1 MSRQETLGQRL
12 RDLRVRC
19 GISQA
24 QLAFP
29 ELSDSYVSL
38 IESDKRVP
46 APAVIQLLARKL
58 GCSPSYLE
66 SGVTD
71 EVADGLRMTLQ
82 YAELSLQN
90 GEAAEARDSFAKVID
105 HPDLIALRGLMYEAR
120 WGFARAL
127 EACGELEQAV
137 AELENLAEL
146 VSPEGNSDDWAWL
159 HLALCR
165 CHRERGDFAAAI
177 EVGERGLEMLAKA
190 QDRWLESGVMLGATL
205 LSVFCEQGDLVH
217 ARHFADRLVRY
228 AEEVGSVRA
237 RAAAYWEAGI
247 AADFRGDLEA
257 ALRLA
262 ERAVA
267 LLGESDDARNIAR
280 LREECGR
287 LLLRVRPDQAD
298 RARDLLVAAQ
308 QDLAASSAG
317 SIDDARCLTTM
328 AKAEIALGRYT
339 EAIKLAQEALG
350 IAGAGPRL
358 VGAEALIVLGQSY
371 VRLGRN
377 EEAVPTLEEAAKQ
390 LEDMRATRHAAQAWF
405 EVAELL
411 GEVGDYVGR
420 ANAYRKACACVG
432 LR

>member
-1 MSRQETLGQRL
+1 MRR
-12 RDLRVRC
+12 

-38 IESDKRVP
+38 IESDKRTP
-46 APAVIQLLARKL
+46 APAVIKLLARKL

-71 EVADGLRMTLQ
+71 DVADGLRMTVQ
-82 YAELSLQN
+82 YAELSLEN
-90 GEAAEARDSFAKVID
+90 GEAAEARECFAKVIN
-105 HPDLIALRGLMYEAR
+105 HPDLIALPGLVYEAR
-120 WGFARAL
+120 WGYARAL
-127 EACGELEQAV
+127 EACGELEAAV
-137 AELENLAEL
+137 AELERLADQA
-146 VSPEGNSDDWAWL
+146 SPIGNSDNWASL
-159 HLALCR
+159 HMALCR
-165 CHRERGDFAAAI
+165 CHRERGDFEAAI

-247 AADFRGDLEA
+247 AADFRGDLEDA
-257 ALRLA
+257 VRLE

-287 LLLRVRPDQAD
+287 LLLRVGPEQAG
-298 RARDLLVAAQ
+298 RARDLLEAAR
-308 QDLAASSAG
+308 QDLAASAAG

-328 AKAEIALGRYT
+328 AKAEIALGRHD
-339 EAIKLAQEALG
+339 EAIKLAEQALG
-350 IAGAGPRL
+350 IAGDAPRL

-371 VRLGRN
+371 VRLGRHD
-377 EEAVPTLEEAAKQ
+377 EAVPTLKEAAKQ
-390 LEDMRATRHAAQAWF
+390 LEEMRASRHAAQAWF

-411 GEVGDYVGR
+411 GEIGDYAGR
-420 ANAYRKACACVG
+420 SNAYRKACACVG